1 MKNDITLLIG
11 TCDRY
16 NVLWENFM
24 ILADKYFKVDC
35 PRLFVSEDSRVPSAD
50 YDTYKG
56 KKLPWSNRIAGALD
70 TVKTKYVFLLLDDY
84 YLREAVTEDDI
95 STYIEF
101 LDRVEGNKM
110 MIAPYDNENAYTLH
124 DVVYDDK
131 YFKLTNDSKYQTAIM
146 PSIIRTDW
154 FRDSLIPN
162 QHIWDVETEGNLAIQ
177 GKDNKIYLDKK
188 EFPGIA
194 PGIVRQGGK
203 LIDEWRDVFEKENL
217 PKPITRDYEEPV
229 VMVRQIL
236 VTDGKIDS
244 TILSDGK
251 NMLSV
256 GIQETL
262 NELRMKLERESKVCY
277 VRFGDGDFN
286 IMSNSG
292 RCIEHD
298 YSPELQTELL
308 ESFRINEPNYLRGA
322 MVNEPTFNGQT
333 LIDRRLD
340 ENEAILEFIDETIDD
355 KEFKLYSH
363 VLLTFAAICN
373 QPVFVKFL
381 DTFIRPKKKMFIGSV
396 DKESIEKL
404 VGPVDYYVKIPV
416 AEVDEQGVFRGAY
429 YSIDEWW
436 PKVLENIEDVD
447 LVLPT
452 AGMAGR
458 VACKRIW
465 NLDVDVHCIELGSIV
480 DAVIDK
486 ESRGWIA
493 RTDKNL
499 IQNLLVKEPVGQPKQ
514 IKLPK
519 LKKV

>member
-1 MKNDITLLIG
+1 MRKDITLLIG

-24 ILADKYFKVDC
+24 ILAENYFKVDC
-35 PRLFVSEDSRVPSAD
+35 PKIFVTEDKRVPSAD
-50 YDTYKG
+50 YVTHLG
-56 KKLPWSNRIAGALD
+56 KKLPWSNRMIGALENID
-70 TVKTKYVFLLLDDY
+70 TEYVFLLLDDY
-84 YLREAVTEDDI
+84 YLRQTITEDDV
-95 STYIEF
+95 STYIKF
-101 LDRVEGNKM
+101 LDKVKGNKM

-124 DVVYDDK
+124 DMVYYEK

-146 PSIIRTDW
+146 PSILRTDW
-154 FRDSLIPN
+154 FKNSLIPN
-162 QHIWDVETEGNLAIQ
+162 QDIWAVETEGNLAIQ
-177 GKDNKIYLDKK
+177 GKDNKIYMDKK

-203 LIDEWRDVFEKENL
+203 LIDNWQDVFDKENL
-217 PKPITRDYEEPV
+217 TKPITRDYDEPIIIT
-229 VMVRQIL
+229 RQVL
-236 VTDGKIDS
+236 VTDGKITS
-244 TILSDGK
+244 NILSDGK
-251 NMLSV
+251 NMLTV

-262 NELRMKLERESKVCY
+262 NTLKTTLRRESKVCY

-298 YSPELQTELL
+298 YSPELQAELL
-308 ESFRINEPNYLRGA
+308 ESFRINEPNYIRGA
-322 MVNEPTFNGQT
+322 MVNEPTFNGKV
-333 LIDRRLD
+333 LEDRKLD
-340 ENEAILEFIDETIDD
+340 ENNAILEFIDKVIDD
-355 KEFKLYSH
+355 KEFKIYSH
-363 VLLTFAAICN
+363 VLLTFAAILK
-373 QPVFVKFL
+373 QDIFLKFL
-381 DTFIRPKKKMFIGSV
+381 NEFVRPKKKMFIGSV

-404 VGPVDYYVKIPV
+404 IGPVDYYVKIPV
-416 AEVDEQGVFRGAY
+416 AEVNEQGVFRGAY

-436 PKVLENIEDVD
+436 PKVLEHIEDVD
-447 LVLPT
+447 VVLPT

-465 NLDVDVHCIELGSIV
+465 NLDVDVHCIELGSVV

-493 RTDKNL
+493 RADKNM
-499 IQNLLVKEPVGQPKQ
+499 IQNLLIKEPIPEPKV

-519 LKKV
+519 LKKA